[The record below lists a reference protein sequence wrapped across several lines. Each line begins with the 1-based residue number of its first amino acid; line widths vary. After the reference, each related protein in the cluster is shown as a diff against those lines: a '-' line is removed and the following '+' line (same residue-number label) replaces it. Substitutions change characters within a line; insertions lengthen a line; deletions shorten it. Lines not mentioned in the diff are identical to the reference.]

1 MRKLRLELCKRRLP
15 RWRHRLGGDAL
26 REVGRW
32 RGRLRCAHRLPSQW
46 LRHRDGCR
54 HAVGHRRELRQW
66 LRRHAG
72 WQVLG
77 VRQLGPRAGRV
88 GAVCAPH
95 RTGLLLLLLLLL
107 LMMMMVMLLMLF
119 HLLLLLLACVVE
131 ALGVVV
137 RRVAHAVRLVREWRR
152 RGVRRML
159 SLDDAD
165 DVVEDGADLRV
176 EVRGEAF
183 VERRGEERR
192 GEERGA
198 GAIWREMRSGA
209 CILRCDAVSA
219 RVGGDGC
226 VGGWL
231 WARGWRVGGDE
242 VVPRRTQ
249 VNTAK
254 SSEAY
259 LCELVLFALL
269 GLLEAQLVL
278 DRLDEQALVT
288 AGRGGALP

>member
-1 MRKLRLELCKRRLP
+1 
-15 RWRHRLGGDAL
+15 
-26 REVGRW
+26 
-32 RGRLRCAHRLPSQW
+32 
-46 LRHRDGCR
+46 
-54 HAVGHRRELRQW
+54 
-66 LRRHAG
+66 
-72 WQVLG
+72 
-77 VRQLGPRAGRV
+77 
-88 GAVCAPH
+88 VCAPH
-95 RTGLLLLLLLLL
+95 RTGLLLLLLL

-231 WARGWRVGGDE
+231 WARGWRVDGAWGATRS
-242 VVPRRTQ
+242 VPRRTQ
-249 VNTAK
+249 VNQAK